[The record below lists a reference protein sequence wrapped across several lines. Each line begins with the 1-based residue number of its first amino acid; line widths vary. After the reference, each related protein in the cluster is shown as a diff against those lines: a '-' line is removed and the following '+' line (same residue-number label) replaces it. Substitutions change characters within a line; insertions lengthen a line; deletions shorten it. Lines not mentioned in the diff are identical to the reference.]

1 MVVVFHA
8 LINMWHYLR
17 LIGEKQQKREK
28 SFKKFVYQQESTT
41 ETEKKQWSFLPK
53 PCTENSVVPSEL
65 E

>member
-17 LIGEKQQKREK
+17 LIGEKQQKSEK

-53 PCTENSVVPSEL
+53 ACTENSVVPSEL

>member
-17 LIGEKQQKREK
+17 LIVEKQQKSEK

-53 PCTENSVVPSEL
+53 ACTENSVVPSEL